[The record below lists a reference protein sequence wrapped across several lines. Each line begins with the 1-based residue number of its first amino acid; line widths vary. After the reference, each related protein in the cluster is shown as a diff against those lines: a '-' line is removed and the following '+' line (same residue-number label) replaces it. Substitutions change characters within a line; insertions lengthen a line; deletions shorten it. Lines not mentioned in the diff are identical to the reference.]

1 MKKSSPADKLSGGGE
16 EDRNKLSGFGPISL
30 VPARRKLNKVNDC
43 ALNPKPCVW
52 HAKMYIYVV

>member
-43 ALNPKPCVW
+43 ALNPKPCV
-52 HAKMYIYVV
+52 